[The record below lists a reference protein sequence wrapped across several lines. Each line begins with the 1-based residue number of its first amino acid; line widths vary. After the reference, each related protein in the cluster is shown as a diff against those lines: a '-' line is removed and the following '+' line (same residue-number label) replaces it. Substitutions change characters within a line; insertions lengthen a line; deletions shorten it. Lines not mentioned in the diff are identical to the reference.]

1 MQGPPGDPRFG
12 DTVAYGMGI
21 YQEIDEPERIV
32 WRDHFADADGN
43 PLPDTPVMDIEV
55 RFEDLGATT
64 RVVSTT
70 TFATIEDFE
79 ATHAMGMVEGFKQT
93 LDRLDTLLAA

>member
-1 MQGPPGDPRFG
+1 
-12 DTVAYGMGI
+12 
-21 YQEIDEPERIV
+21 
-32 WRDHFADADGN
+32 
-43 PLPDTPVMDIEV
+43 MDIEV